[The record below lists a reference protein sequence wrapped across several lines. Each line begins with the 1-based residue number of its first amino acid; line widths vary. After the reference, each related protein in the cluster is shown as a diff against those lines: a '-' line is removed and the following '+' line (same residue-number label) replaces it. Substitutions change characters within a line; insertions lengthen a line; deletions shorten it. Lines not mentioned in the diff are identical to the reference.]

1 MNVNTGV
8 FTLSGTTA
16 FSNDG
21 QLNLA
26 GTSTLNLDGI
36 YTKTTLEALLAPT
49 HFTRTTGSTINFTG
63 SLDLGVTGT
72 VDIGSA
78 GVFGTGGL
86 SSLGSGGVISNG
98 TLINTDVTQF
108 KSSGGTLTNMVIGS
122 NLTTDNGTL
131 YIGGNLTLASG
142 VTVNKGSGTWYWN
155 TGGSQTLG
163 VASGTATLNSTGGH
177 VFYRNNSGVN
187 TFNLGSGLTVQ
198 GSWSIYETN
207 TNSVSEQQRYDD
219 CVQRWFI
226 HLRHDVR

>member
-1 MNVNTGV
+1 MDSYSGTGSWSNTSTTGKG
-8 FTLSGTTA
+8 FNLSGTGILNLGDA
-16 FSNDG
+16 FSLTELG
-21 QLNLA
+21 RITRSGGSLN
-26 GTSTLNLDGI
+26 I
-36 YTKTTLEALLAPT
+36 
-49 HFTRTTGSTINFTG
+49 TG

-187 TFNLGSGLTVQ
+187 TST
-198 GSWSIYETN
+198 
-207 TNSVSEQQRYDD
+207 
-219 CVQRWFI
+219 
-226 HLRHDVR
+226 